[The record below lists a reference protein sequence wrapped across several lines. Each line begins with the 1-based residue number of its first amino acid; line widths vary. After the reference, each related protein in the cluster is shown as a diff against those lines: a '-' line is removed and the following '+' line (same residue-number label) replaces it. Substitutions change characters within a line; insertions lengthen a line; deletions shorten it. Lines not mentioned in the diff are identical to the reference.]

1 LTTAAQPNAASQARQ
16 LLQIA
21 QALVHGGKPA
31 LQVFDQRVDIF
42 QANVQ
47 PQYRIQCPICRA
59 VAILGIGDSDQ
70 AFIAAP
76 GRAQTKHLQR
86 INEPLDVRGV
96 GLARAG
102 LGVTP
107 RSMEMLG
114 PDMRVLGE
122 NDGLPR
128 LPDVTSLQSTRTKKN

>member
-1 LTTAAQPNAASQARQ
+1 M
-16 LLQIA
+16 
-21 QALVHGGKPA
+21 
-31 LQVFDQRVDIF
+31 QVFDQRVDIF

-70 AFIAAP
+70 AFIATP

-96 GLARAG
+96 GLTRAPGWVSRPEAWKCSARTCVYLVKTMACH
-102 LGVTP
+102 
-107 RSMEMLG
+107 
-114 PDMRVLGE
+114 DY
-122 NDGLPR
+122 
-128 LPDVTSLQSTRTKKN
+128 RT